1 MAADGREGQT
11 RGMGTL
17 ETLFR
22 ILGVRTGFPL
32 GKSEALGEGRE
43 GKGERLPAGRA
54 QVSVPDALPTWARAR
69 RQASVRH
76 MPVRR
81 CCNPLW
87 EAWVLVPRRPPSLC
101 PLLHEGISV
110 YQSLHVF
117 FSLNCGNALCAAAEK
132 TWSVGVT
139 FVQNIVIL
147 GLVT

>member
-1 MAADGREGQT
+1 MVADGREGQT

-76 MPVRR
+76 MPVKEVLQSSLGSLGLGPTSSSLSVSTAARR
-81 CCNPLW
+81 NQCLPIAPRFLLSELW
-87 EAWVLVPRRPPSLC
+87 ERTLC
-101 PLLHEGISV
+101 GS
-110 YQSLHVF
+110 
-117 FSLNCGNALCAAAEK
+117 
-132 TWSVGVT
+132 
-139 FVQNIVIL
+139 
-147 GLVT
+147 